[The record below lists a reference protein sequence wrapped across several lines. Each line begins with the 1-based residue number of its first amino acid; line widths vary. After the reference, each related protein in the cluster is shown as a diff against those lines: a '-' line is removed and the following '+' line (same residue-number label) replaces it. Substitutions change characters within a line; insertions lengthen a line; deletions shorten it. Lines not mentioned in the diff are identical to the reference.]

1 MKLRYYMRGLGIGM
15 LVAALVLVLSGNTGN
30 KMTDEEIKKRAAE
43 LGMVE
48 DTKEVLSETAAE
60 TKPESELE
68 TVTGTKPEIEPETVT
83 EAEPE
88 TVTEAEP
95 ETEPETVEETVESQ
109 TESDTQEENDIQAE
123 VDQEKKEEVEALK
136 KAAEEVAENAQSLNP
151 NETVTIQVYSGDS
164 SVAVAK
170 RAQAAGLVESAEAFD
185 RFLCQNGYD
194 KSICVGNYQVPKN
207 STEDE
212 IARIITKK

>member
-68 TVTGTKPEIEPETVT
+68 TVTGTKPEI
-83 EAEPE
+83 EPE